1 MSQLPEVQTAIR
13 ALDGVTGAFV
23 RWPDP
28 DGPATLHVRFADGA
42 DKQAVSGRIAAIL
55 SDVGGVDLQDVQPD
69 VGPRSG
75 STRGRAAR
83 GRGVPHRPGRPAL
96 AGISVDQQGLDAAV
110 DVTLRCD
117 GRTVTGSAEGLA
129 SAHTAPRTAAAATVV
144 ALREVLS
151 DDVRLDLEWLR
162 VVDGEERG
170 AQAVVHAAVT
180 MLSHA
185 GEEVLLGSAW
195 VRGGVEEAAA
205 RATLCALNR
214 RLEQLLATP

>member
-1 MSQLPEVQTAIR
+1 MSQLPEVQNAIR

-42 DKQAVSGRIAAIL
+42 DKQAVSDRIAAIL
-55 SDVGGVDLQDVQPD
+55 SEVGGVDLRDVEPETGGPED
-69 VGPRSG
+69 RPRSP
-75 STRGRAAR
+75 AAANR
-83 GRGVPHRPGRPAL
+83 SEPHRPGRPAL

-117 GRTVTGSAEGLA
+117 GRTVTGTAEGLA

-162 VVDGEERG
+162 VVGGEERG

-180 MLSHA
+180 MLSDA
-185 GEEVLLGSAW
+185 GEEVFLGSAW

-214 RLEQLLATP
+214 RLEQLLAAP